1 MHSRDAIPA
10 ELDRIGKSVVDSAFR
25 VHSELGPGLLES
37 IYESCL
43 AHEIGKRG
51 IPIKRQTAVPILYDG
66 IAFDGGLRLDL
77 LAGDAVVVEVK
88 SVERMQPVFEA
99 QILSYMKLAKLR
111 LGYLINFNVPLIRDG
126 IKRYAR

>member
-1 MHSRDAIPA
+1 M
-10 ELDRIGKSVVDSAFR
+10 
-25 VHSELGPGLLES
+25 ES

-51 IPIKRQTAVPILYDG
+51 ISIKRQPAIPIVYDG
-66 IAFDGGLRLDL
+66 ISFDGGLRLDL
-77 LAGDAVVVEVK
+77 LAGDAVVIEVK
-88 SVERMQPVFEA
+88 AVERMLPVFEA

>member
-1 MHSRDAIPA
+1 MDTREAIPA
-10 ELDRIGKSVVDSAFR
+10 ALDRIGKAIVDSAFR

-37 IYESCL
+37 IDESCL

-51 IPIKRQTAVPILYDG
+51 ISIRRQTAIPIVYDG
-66 IAFDGGLRLDL
+66 ISFDGGLRLDL
-77 LAGDAVVVEVK
+77 LAADAVIIEVK

-126 IKRYAR
+126 IKRYVR

>member
-1 MHSRDAIPA
+1 MSREAIPA
-10 ELDRIGKSVVDSAFR
+10 ALDQIGKAVVDSAFR

-51 IPIKRQTAVPILYDG
+51 IPVKRQTAIAIVYDG
-66 IAFDGGLRLDL
+66 ITFDGGLRLDL
-77 LAGDAVVVEVK
+77 LAGDAVVIEVK
-88 SVERMQPVFEA
+88 AVERMLPVFEA